1 MAWSGRA
8 LHDARLPHLLA
19 QGRGAPARLLPGL
32 QRLAGGVLQLRAQT
46 HGGAGHDLTV
56 RPQGRRAGARPLRQG
71 RPEGRDDLVL
81 AADRSA
87 LQLGSLRSLL
97 GRGPGAARTH
107 QPARHHRNGAGEP
120 VGIQRALHA
129 GYGPVPRGRALLQR
143 AHLLRRPRSLP
154 EPADRVG
161 REQLRL
167 ASLLSA
173 ADGPRLRAR
182 ALRRRVHPE
191 AEAQRVLP
199 APDVLHLHRRLRRR
213 RQPPLHRG
221 RQAHVVVRLPAPG
234 LVVAPFTAGRGSRLQ
249 GRQSGRPLQD
259 HPRQRRQALWVR
271 ALGSSGLADA
281 LLEVRDLRTYIYTRR
296 GIVKAVD
303 GATFSV
309 RRGETLGIVGESGSG
324 KSMTCL
330 SILRLVPEPG
340 GRIVGGEG
348 VFDGGD
354 LLAKSP
360 DEMRRLRGAQIA
372 MILQDPMA
380 SLNPAMTVG
389 EQIAETL
396 SLHRGLR
403 GRALDERVIEL
414 LRQVRISDPERRVH
428 AYPHQ
433 MSGGIRQ
440 RVAGAIAISCRPSL
454 LIADEPTTSLDVTI
468 QAQYL
473 RLLKEIQRETNLALV
488 FVTHD
493 LGIVAKLCDRVAVMY
508 AGRIV
513 ETGTTRD
520 IFNRPRH
527 PYTIG
532 LLSCLPTLRRGR
544 GPLTAIEGQPPDL
557 AHVPSGC
564 SFTPRCPMAEPRC
577 GEKRPSLEAIEPDH
591 LVACFRASDM
601 ATAGRRVTS
610 IATAP
615 APALLDTRGTG
626 DVVLEARQL
635 TKHFPLARGT
645 IFSRTFGTVKAVD
658 GVDFVLRRG
667 ETLGLVGESGCGK
680 TTTARLVLSLERPT
694 AGGVFFRGRDI
705 HSLAR
710 PERGGYRRAVQAVFQ
725 DPYSSLNPRLTIRT
739 TVSEPLVQTEP
750 DLSRTEIDA
759 RVAESLTRVGL
770 RPRIAADYPHELSG
784 GQRQR
789 VAIARAL
796 TTNPECILL
805 DEAVSA
811 LDVSIRAQVMNL
823 LREIQDRLGVSDL
836 FIAHDLAVV
845 KYVS

>member
-1 MAWSGRA
+1 
-8 LHDARLPHLLA
+8 
-19 QGRGAPARLLPGL
+19 
-32 QRLAGGVLQLRAQT
+32 
-46 HGGAGHDLTV
+46 
-56 RPQGRRAGARPLRQG
+56 
-71 RPEGRDDLVL
+71 
-81 AADRSA
+81 
-87 LQLGSLRSLL
+87 
-97 GRGPGAARTH
+97 
-107 QPARHHRNGAGEP
+107 
-120 VGIQRALHA
+120 
-129 GYGPVPRGRALLQR
+129 
-143 AHLLRRPRSLP
+143 
-154 EPADRVG
+154 
-161 REQLRL
+161 
-167 ASLLSA
+167 
-173 ADGPRLRAR
+173 
-182 ALRRRVHPE
+182 
-191 AEAQRVLP
+191 
-199 APDVLHLHRRLRRR
+199 
-213 RQPPLHRG
+213 
-221 RQAHVVVRLPAPG
+221 
-234 LVVAPFTAGRGSRLQ
+234 
-249 GRQSGRPLQD
+249 
-259 HPRQRRQALWVR
+259 
-271 ALGSSGLADA
+271 LADA

-303 GATFSV
+303 GASFSV
-309 RRGETLGIVGESGSG
+309 RAGETLGIVGESGSG

-340 GRIVGGEG
+340 GRIVGGEIR
-348 VFDGGD
+348 FDGED

-360 DEMRRLRGAQIA
+360 EEMRRLRGSRIA

-389 EQIAETL
+389 EQVAETL

-403 GRALDERVIEL
+403 GRALDERVLEL

-440 RVAGAIAISCRPSL
+440 RVAGAIAISCQPSL

-513 ETGTTRD
+513 ETGRTRD
-520 IFNRPRH
+520 IFNHPRH

-532 LLSCLPTLRRGR
+532 LLNCLPTLRRGR
-544 GPLTAIEGQPPDL
+544 APLTAIEGQPPDL
-557 AHVPSGC
+557 ANVPPGC
-564 SFTPRCPMAEPRC
+564 SFAPRCPMAEPRC
-577 GEKRPSLEAIEPDH
+577 REALPPLTMLGPEH
-591 LVACFRASDM
+591 FVACVRAEET
-601 ATAGRRVTS
+601 ATLGRRAASVSTDL
-610 IATAP
+610 AP
-615 APALLDTRGTG
+615 APNATDRAG
-626 DVVLEARQL
+626 DVVLEARGL
-635 TKHFPLARGT
+635 TKHFPLSRGM
-645 IFSRTFGTVKAVD
+645 IFARTFGTVKAVD
-658 GVDFVLRRG
+658 GVDFILRRG

-694 AGGVFFRGRDI
+694 AGGIFFRGRDI
-705 HSLAR
+705 HALAGQ
-710 PERGGYRRAVQAVFQ
+710 ELGGYRRAVQAVFQ

-739 TVSEPLVQTEP
+739 TVSEPLAQTEP
-750 DLSRTEIDA
+750 DLTRAEVSD
-759 RVAESLTRVGL
+759 RVAESLSRVGL

-823 LREIQDRLGVSDL
+823 LREIQDRLGVSYL

-845 KYVS
+845 KYVSTRIGVMYLGKLVETATADELYERPLHPYTQVLLNNALPSHPDDVREEVILRGEVPSAFNPPAGCRFHPRCPQALPVCGEKEPVLREEAAGHQVACHLYGSS

>member
-1 MAWSGRA
+1 MA
-8 LHDARLPHLLA
+8 D
-19 QGRGAPARLLPGL
+19 
-32 QRLAGGVLQLRAQT
+32 T
-46 HGGAGHDLTV
+46 
-56 RPQGRRAGARPLRQG
+56 
-71 RPEGRDDLVL
+71 
-81 AADRSA
+81 
-87 LQLGSLRSLL
+87 
-97 GRGPGAARTH
+97 
-107 QPARHHRNGAGEP
+107 
-120 VGIQRALHA
+120 
-129 GYGPVPRGRALLQR
+129 
-143 AHLLRRPRSLP
+143 
-154 EPADRVG
+154 
-161 REQLRL
+161 
-167 ASLLSA
+167 
-173 ADGPRLRAR
+173 
-182 ALRRRVHPE
+182 
-191 AEAQRVLP
+191 
-199 APDVLHLHRRLRRR
+199 
-213 RQPPLHRG
+213 
-221 RQAHVVVRLPAPG
+221 
-234 LVVAPFTAGRGSRLQ
+234 
-249 GRQSGRPLQD
+249 
-259 HPRQRRQALWVR
+259 
-271 ALGSSGLADA
+271 

-296 GIVKAVD
+296 GVVKAVD

-340 GRIVGGEG
+340 GRIVGGQIL
-348 VFDGGD
+348 FDGEN
-354 LLAKSP
+354 LLDKSP
-360 DEMRRLRGAQIA
+360 EEMRRLRGARIA

-396 SLHRGLR
+396 ALHRGLR
-403 GRALDERVIEL
+403 GRALDERVVEL

-440 RVAGAIAISCRPSL
+440 RVAGAIAISCQPSL

-468 QAQYL
+468 QSQYL
-473 RLLKEIQRETNLALV
+473 QLLKEIQRETNLALV

-513 ETGTTRD
+513 ELGKTRD

-527 PYTIG
+527 PYAAG
-532 LLSCLPTLRRGR
+532 LLDCLPTLRRGR
-544 GPLTAIEGQPPDL
+544 APLTAIEGQPPDL
-557 AHVPSGC
+557 ANVPEGC
-564 SFTPRCPMAEPRC
+564 SFAPRCPMAEPRC
-577 GEKRPSLEAIEPDH
+577 SETRPALEPVDSEH
-591 LVACFRASDM
+591 LVACVRAGET
-601 ATAGRRVTS
+601 ATLGRRG
-610 IATAP
+610 ATISPGPAP
-615 APALLDTRGTG
+615 APAEARGAS
-626 DVVLEARQL
+626 DIVLEARGL

-645 IFSRTFGTVKAVD
+645 ILSRRFGTVKAVD

-694 AGGVFFRGRDI
+694 AGGVYFRGHDI
-705 HSLAR
+705 HLLGR
-710 PERGGYRRAVQAVFQ
+710 QERGGYRRAVQAVFQ

-739 TVSEPLVQTEP
+739 TVSEPLAQTEP
-750 DLSRTEIDA
+750 DLTRAEVA
-759 RVAESLTRVGL
+759 ERVAASLTRVGL
-770 RPRIAADYPHELSG
+770 QPRIADDYPHELSG

-823 LREIQDRLGVSDL
+823 LREIQDRSGVSYL

-845 KYVS
+845 KYVSTRIGVMYLGKLVETAAADELYANPLHPYTQILLNNALPAHPDDARDEVILKGEVPSAFNPPSGCRFHPRCPQAMPVCSEVEPALRDQASGHQVACHLYGA